1 MRKLFFILTV
11 IAASI
16 ASIATQAQSTMDVAR
31 FTRLD
36 NDMMA
41 RITKPVRDND
51 EGKLCALIRVVTDL
65 KNIEFRAD
73 ALGIVKK
80 EQHQGEVWIY
90 VPYGARSLSLSH
102 EGFYTLVYQYEAPI
116 DEGTVYELRLKTYS
130 AQETANAGTTNT
142 QMVVLSHNPDNAS
155 VFIDG
160 VEVKSEHG
168 VFAAMMSRGKH
179 SYTVSADYYDTAE
192 GEFEL
197 GGEIVRIN
205 APLKAQFGEF
215 ELFTLPVE
223 GFNVMIDGKL
233 AGTSPYKSGRIAPGK
248 YRVHLEKKD
257 YYPADTVINV
267 RRGELTRY
275 TCSLT
280 SHADS
285 LFYNRQLGG
294 RKVSFGITAGYLIPQ
309 ISASAGSEWCGSM
322 MNYAMADSHEN
333 ADYKSA
339 SGFTAGVFA
348 DIRLVKNLYLMAG
361 LNFAQYKWKNEHIG
375 TLSNYSPRE
384 SNLPGHIL
392 VGDNTHSF
400 TEDYTHSTIEIPI
413 MASYRFVLSK
423 TGSLH
428 INAGPYLSYG
438 ISAKMK
444 FAGVSNTI
452 GKEYPIIGN
461 NIDYSRPSGDFNYAQ
476 SYNSTFNLYSSSMDL
491 DLKHTV
497 GGSDFDMSS
506 NYTFAA
512 SPLKRMNF
520 GIKAGVAYEIKGI
533 QLGITYNLMLSNM
546 ANDKYWSS
554 QRIPVFNGKEGD
566 NVMSDYKQ
574 RISSIEVKIGY
585 VLRY

>member
-65 KNIEFRAD
+65 KDIEFRAD

-130 AQETANAGTTNT
+130 AQETATAGTTNT

-309 ISASAGSEWCGSM
+309 ISASAGGEWCGSM
-322 MNYAMADSHEN
+322 MNYATADSREN

-375 TLSNYSPRE
+375 TLSNYIAQSTT
-384 SNLPGHIL
+384 SSVSI
-392 VGDNTHSF
+392 GDNNHSF
-400 TEDYTHSTIEIPI
+400 TESYTMSTIEIPI

-438 ISAKMK
+438 ISSKMK
-444 FAGVSNTI
+444 FTGTSDTQGNIYVRVGQDIYHDQPI
-452 GKEYPIIGN
+452 GTFNEN
-461 NIDYSRPSGDFNYAQ
+461 NAYDSEFDLYGKTMDLHYMANSGSSGGGLDNKKSYDFN
-476 SYNSTFNLYSSSMDL
+476 D
-491 DLKHTV
+491 
-497 GGSDFDMSS
+497 
-506 NYTFAA
+506 
-512 SPLKRMNF
+512 SPLKRMNY
-520 GIKAGVAYEIKGI
+520 GLKLGVTYEIKGV
-533 QLGITYNLMLSNM
+533 QVDVNYNLMLSNM
-546 ANDKYWSS
+546 ANKSYWEGT
-554 QRIPVFNGKEGD
+554 RVPVFNGQQG
-566 NVMSDYKQ
+566 NNAMSGYKQ

>member
-309 ISASAGSEWCGSM
+309 ISASTGGEWCGSM
-322 MNYAMADSHEN
+322 MNYAMTDSREN

-375 TLSNYSPRE
+375 TLDNYIAYSTTDE
-384 SNLPGHIL
+384 VHI
-392 VGDNTHSF
+392 GKNTHSF
-400 TEDYTHSTIEIPI
+400 TESYSTSTIEIPI
-413 MASYRFVLSK
+413 LASYRFVLSK

-428 INAGPYLSYG
+428 INAGPYLSCG
-438 ISAKMK
+438 ITSKMK
-444 FAGVSNTI
+444 FSGTSDTQGNIYVRNGQNI
-452 GKEYPIIGN
+452 IYDPIVGTFQQN
-461 NIDYSRPSGDFNYAQ
+461 LAYNCDFD
-476 SYNSTFNLYSSSMDL
+476 LYSKSMEL
-491 DLKHTV
+491 EYMANSGSA
-497 GGSDFDMSS
+497 GGGLNFKKQYDFSD
-506 NYTFAA
+506 

-520 GIKAGVAYEIKGI
+520 GVKLAVAYEIKGV
-533 QLGITYNLMLSNM
+533 QVGVNYNLMLSNM
-546 ANDKYWSS
+546 ANNGFWESA
-554 QRIPVFNGKEGD
+554 RVPVLNGQEGD
-566 NVMSDYKQ
+566 NAMSGYKQ

>member
-322 MNYAMADSHEN
+322 MNYAMTDSREN

-375 TLSNYSPRE
+375 TLSNYIAQSTT
-384 SNLPGHIL
+384 SSVSI
-392 VGDNTHSF
+392 GDNNHSF
-400 TEDYTHSTIEIPI
+400 TESYTMSTIEIPI

-423 TGSLH
+423 TCSLH

-438 ISAKMK
+438 ISSKMK
-444 FAGVSNTI
+444 FTGTSDTQGNVYVKVGQDIYHDQPVGTFNENNAYDSEFDLY
-452 GKEYPIIGN
+452 GKTMDLHYMVN
-461 NIDYSRPSGDFNYAQ
+461 SGSSGGGLDKKMSYDFN
-476 SYNSTFNLYSSSMDL
+476 D
-491 DLKHTV
+491 
-497 GGSDFDMSS
+497 
-506 NYTFAA
+506 
-512 SPLKRMNF
+512 SPLKRMNY
-520 GIKAGVAYEIKGI
+520 GLKLGVTYEINGV
-533 QLGITYNLMLSNM
+533 QVGVNYNLMLSNM
-546 ANDKYWSS
+546 ANKSYWEGT
-554 QRIPVFNGKEGD
+554 RVPVFNGQQG
-566 NVMSDYKQ
+566 NNAMSGYKQ

>member
-322 MNYAMADSHEN
+322 MNYAMADSREN

-375 TLSNYSPRE
+375 TLSNYIAQSTI
-384 SNLPGHIL
+384 SSVSI
-392 VGDNTHSF
+392 GDNNHSF
-400 TEDYTHSTIEIPI
+400 TESYTMSTIEIPI

-438 ISAKMK
+438 ISSKMK
-444 FAGVSNTI
+444 FTGTSDTQGNIYVKVGQDIYHDQPVGTFNENNAYDSEFDLY
-452 GKEYPIIGN
+452 GKTMDLHYMAN
-461 NIDYSRPSGDFNYAQ
+461 SGSSGGGLDKKMSYDFN
-476 SYNSTFNLYSSSMDL
+476 D
-491 DLKHTV
+491 
-497 GGSDFDMSS
+497 
-506 NYTFAA
+506 
-512 SPLKRMNF
+512 SPLKRMNY
-520 GIKAGVAYEIKGI
+520 GLKLGVTYEIKGV
-533 QLGITYNLMLSNM
+533 QVGVNYNLMLSNM
-546 ANDKYWSS
+546 ANKSYWEGT
-554 QRIPVFNGKEGD
+554 RVPVFNGQQG
-566 NVMSDYKQ
+566 NNAMSGYKQ

>member
-1 MRKLFFILTV
+1 MRKSILLLTV
-11 IAASI
+11 VAAWMLSLT
-16 ASIATQAQSTMDVAR
+16 AQAQSTMDVAK
-31 FTRLD
+31 FTRLE

-51 EGKLCALIRVVTDL
+51 EGKLCALIRVVTEL
-65 KNIEFRAD
+65 KDIEFRAD
-73 ALGIVKK
+73 ALGIVKQ

-102 EGFYTLVYQYEAPI
+102 EGFYTLVYQYDTPI
-116 DEGTVYELRLKTYS
+116 DEGTVYELRLKTYT
-130 AQETANAGTTNT
+130 AQETATAGTTNT

-168 VFAAMMSRGKH
+168 VFAAMMSRGTH
-179 SYTVSADYYDTAE
+179 SYKVTADRYDPAE

-205 APLKAQFGEF
+205 ATLEARFGEF

-223 GFNVMIDGKL
+223 GFDVTINGKL
-233 AGTSPYKSGRIAPGK
+233 AGKSPYKSGRMNPGK

-257 YYPADTVINV
+257 YYPVDTVINV
-267 RRGELTRY
+267 RRGELSRY

-285 LFYNRQLGG
+285 LFYNRRLGG
-294 RKVSFGITAGYLIPQ
+294 RKVSFGLTAGYLIPQ

-322 MNYAMADSHEN
+322 INYAMANSGEN
-333 ADYKSA
+333 ADFKSA
-339 SGFTAGVFA
+339 SGFTAGLFA

-361 LNFAQYKWKNEHIG
+361 LNFAHYKWKNEHIG
-375 TLSNYSPRE
+375 SFDNYIARSTNE
-384 SNLPGHIL
+384 SVYMGN
-392 VGDNTHSF
+392 NTHSF
-400 TEDYTHSTIEIPI
+400 SEDYTMSTLEIPI

-438 ISAKMK
+438 ISSKMK
-444 FAGVSNTI
+444 FTGTADTKGNVYVRI
-452 GKEYPIIGN
+452 GQDIIYEPVVGTFQEN
-461 NIDYSRPSGDFNYAQ
+461 NA
-476 SYNSTFNLYSSSMDL
+476 YNCNFDLYSKSMEL
-491 DLKHTV
+491 QRMANSGSA
-497 GGSDFDMSS
+497 GGGFAHKQKYDFSD
-506 NYTFAA
+506 
-512 SPLKRMNF
+512 SPLKRMNY
-520 GIKAGVAYEIKGI
+520 GVKIGVAYEIKGVQI
-533 QLGITYNLMLSNM
+533 GVNYNLMLSNM
-546 ANDKYWSS
+546 ANKNFWEGA
-554 QRIPVFNGKEGD
+554 RIPVFNGQQGD
-566 NVMSDYKQ
+566 NAMSGYKQ